1 MQPFN
6 LAVKKSQ
13 HDDENDDEDDDCEGD
28 RCVSHAR
35 ISFFQLAAAAACC
48 KGASCEVQGGGASQ
62 EAFLASVSH
71 FFSAI

>member
-48 KGASCEVQGGGASQ
+48 KGASTVASCGGKVVGQAKK
-62 EAFLASVSH
+62 H
-71 FFSAI
+71 F